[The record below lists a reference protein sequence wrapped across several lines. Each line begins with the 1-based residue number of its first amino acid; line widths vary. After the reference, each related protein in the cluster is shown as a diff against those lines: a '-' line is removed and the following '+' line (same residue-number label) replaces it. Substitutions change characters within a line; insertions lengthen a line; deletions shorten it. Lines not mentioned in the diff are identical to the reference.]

1 MFRRIADFEKYWASE
16 SDATLKILRTLTDAS
31 LVQPQAVDPEGR
43 TLGRLAWHVT
53 GTIPEMMGRTG
64 LTITGPE
71 HDSDSPAS
79 SSAIAA
85 AYEAASRSLLE
96 QIGKSWTDA
105 TLDVEDEM
113 YGERWPRAYTL
124 QALVVHQAH
133 HRGQM
138 TVLMRQAGL
147 TVPGIVG
154 PAREEWAAIGMAP
167 PKV

>member
-16 SDATLKILRTLTDAS
+16 SEATLKILRTLTDAS
-31 LVQPQAVDPEGR
+31 LEQPQPLDPDGR
-43 TLGRLAWHVT
+43 TLARLAWHVT
-53 GTIPEMMGRTG
+53 GTIPEMMARTG
-64 LTITGPE
+64 LTVTGPE
-71 HDSDSPAS
+71 YDSDPPS
-79 SSAIAA
+79 SASAIAA
-85 AYEAASRSLLE
+85 AYEAAARSLLA
-96 QIGKSWTDA
+96 QVRNNWNDA
-105 TLDVEDEM
+105 ALDIEDEM

-124 QALVVHQAH
+124 QALVIHQAH

-147 TVPGIVG
+147 AVPGIVG